1 MVYWWQINEQRVVML
16 GLEKGAVRLVA
27 YDPKWKRLF
36 EAEKA
41 SLQGVLGTKILDI
54 RHIGSTSIPGMPAK
68 PIIDIAI
75 AVTDFEEAK
84 GCIRLIEGLG
94 YEYRGEFG
102 MPRRHYF
109 VKGEPRLFHVH
120 MSEIDSLEWQ
130 NTILFRDYL
139 CTHEKAARE
148 YAELKTQLA
157 LKYPR
162 DRDAYLEGK
171 TAFVE
176 GVIRMAREER
186 EAGE

>member
-1 MVYWWQINEQRVVML
+1 MQ

-27 YDPKWKRLF
+27 YDPEWKRLF

-41 SLQGVLGTKILDI
+41 SLIEVLGTKTLDI
-54 RHIGSTSIPGMPAK
+54 QHIGSTSIPGMPAK

-75 AVTDFEEAK
+75 AVTDFEEAM
-84 GCIRLIEGLG
+84 GCIRLIEELG
-94 YEYRGEFG
+94 YEYKGEFG

-139 CTHEKAARE
+139 CTHEEAAKE
-148 YAELKTQLA
+148 YAELKAALA
-157 LKYPR
+157 SKYPR
-162 DRDAYLEGK
+162 DREAYLEGK

-176 GVIRMAREER
+176 GVIRLAGEER
-186 EAGE
+186 EVGE